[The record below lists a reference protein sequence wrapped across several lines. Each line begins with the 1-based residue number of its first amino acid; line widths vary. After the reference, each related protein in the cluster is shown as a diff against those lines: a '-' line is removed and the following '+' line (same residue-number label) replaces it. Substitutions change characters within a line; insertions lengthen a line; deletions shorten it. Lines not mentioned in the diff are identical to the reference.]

1 MASRD
6 SGGLEATVSYDRR
19 QPSGGPPTATAAPPR
34 RSASGYMWRLLR
46 RNTAAMLSTC
56 VLAAILLGAIF
67 APVVATHEPSKLA
80 VGPPLAPPSAANI
93 FGTDR
98 HGRDVYSRILHGAR
112 LSLPVG
118 MAAVLFSLTCG
129 TALGLVTGFF
139 GGKID
144 AVGSKLIDMWLGFPT
159 IMVALLIIA
168 ILGIGIQNAIIAVGI
183 SGIPRF
189 ARMVRG
195 QTLSVR
201 ENVYVEAARAIGAS
215 GRDIL
220 TRHILPNVQGPIIV
234 LATLGIGGAI
244 LSTSALGFLGLGV
257 QPPAPEW
264 GTMLSEAREF
274 MRYAPWLMIFPGAMV
289 FLTVMSVNL
298 LGDFLRA
305 SFDPR
310 LRGR

>member
-1 MASRD
+1 MALRD
-6 SGGLEATVSYDRR
+6 STELDARVPHGPSHAAATLAPA
-19 QPSGGPPTATAAPPR
+19 PSRR
-34 RSASGYMWRLLR
+34 RSTGAYMWRLLR
-46 RNTAAMLSTC
+46 RNTAAMLSSCTLAIIFLGA
-56 VLAAILLGAIF
+56 VLAPVL
-67 APVVATHEPSKLA
+67 APHEPSKVA
-80 VGPPLAPPSAANI
+80 VGPPLSPPGKANL

-98 HGRDVYSRILHGAR
+98 HGRDVFSRILHGAR

-118 MAAVLFSLTCG
+118 LSAVVFSLTCG
-129 TALGLVTGFF
+129 TALGLITGFF

-168 ILGIGIQNAIIAVGI
+168 ILGIGIQNAVIAVGI

-215 GRDIL
+215 GRGIL

-274 MRYAPWLMIFPGAMV
+274 MRYAPWLMVFPGAMV

>member
-1 MASRD
+1 MALRD
-6 SGGLEATVSYDRR
+6 SSDLDAVL
-19 QPSGGPPTATAAPPR
+19 SGGRREATAALLPERPR
-34 RSASGYMWRLLR
+34 RRSTIGYMWRLLR
-46 RNTAAMLSTC
+46 SNTIALLSSC
-56 VLAAILLGAIF
+56 VLATILLSAIF
-67 APVVATHEPSKLA
+67 APVLATHEPSRVA
-80 VGPPLAPPSAANI
+80 VGPALSPPSGNHY

-98 HGRDVYSRILHGAR
+98 HGRDMFSRILHGAR

-118 MAAVLFSLTCG
+118 MSAVVVSLTLG

-144 AVGSKLIDMWLGFPT
+144 AIGSKLIDMWLGFPT
-159 IMVALLIIA
+159 IMVALLVIA
-168 ILGIGIQNAIIAVGI
+168 ILGIGIQNAVIAVGI

-201 ENVYVEAARAIGAS
+201 ENVYVEAARAVGAS
-215 GRDIL
+215 GPGIL

-257 QPPAPEW
+257 QPPSPEW
-264 GTMLSEAREF
+264 GTMLAEAREF